1 MEIAFF
7 SPDGRF
13 LLDRWSRV
21 DRAPV
26 VELRRAEE
34 GALVM
39 ELERA
44 ALEGLLETGWQ
55 IPERFVA
62 KGRDGVT
69 DIHGVIYKPTD
80 FDPERSYPVIE
91 KIYAGPHGSF
101 VPKAFRPY
109 HSAQSMAEH
118 GFIVVQIDGM
128 GTSNR
133 SKAFHDVCWKNIGD
147 AGFPDRIAW
156 MREAARTRPYMDL
169 NRVGIYGGSAGGQNT
184 LRGLLAHGDF
194 YQVGVADCGCHDN
207 RMDKIWWNELWM
219 GWPLGPHY
227 EEQSNVTRLS
237 PGRGPAS
244 HRGGTGRMSGI
255 DPAGGGCRYDKPFD
269 MLVMPGGP
277 WSANALRAK
286 ADDLLLWS
294 TCSSLDGA

>member
-1 MEIAFF
+1 MAIDGCVLTSSDGDHEITF
-7 SPDGRF
+7 SRWTLLVGPLVEGR
-13 LLDRWSRV
+13 
-21 DRAPV
+21 PGT
-26 VELRRAEE
+26 RRGAEA
-34 GALVM
+34 GRGGIALVM

-101 VPKAFRPY
+101 GPKAFRPH

-156 MREAARTRPYMDL
+156 MREAAHPPT
-169 NRVGIYGGSAGGQNT
+169 
-184 LRGLLAHGDF
+184 
-194 YQVGVADCGCHDN
+194 
-207 RMDKIWWNELWM
+207 
-219 GWPLGPHY
+219 
-227 EEQSNVTRLS
+227 
-237 PGRGPAS
+237 
-244 HRGGTGRMSGI
+244 
-255 DPAGGGCRYDKPFD
+255 
-269 MLVMPGGP
+269 
-277 WSANALRAK
+277 
-286 ADDLLLWS
+286 
-294 TCSSLDGA
+294 